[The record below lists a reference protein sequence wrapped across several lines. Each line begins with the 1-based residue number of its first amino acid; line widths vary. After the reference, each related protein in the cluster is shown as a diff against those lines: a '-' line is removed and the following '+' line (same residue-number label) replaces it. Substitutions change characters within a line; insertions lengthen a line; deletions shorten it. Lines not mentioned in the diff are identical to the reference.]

1 MSLFYFFIF
10 IFFYFSFS
18 TVCCLQEVTAINLIQ
33 HLRPHLRAVLVR
45 IEDINWETNF
55 TDPDR
60 AKYHENKMLSKDERP
75 AHQMNRLGIPCGH
88 VLHVIDTSD

>member
-1 MSLFYFFIF
+1 MTFLFLFFFTIF
-10 IFFYFSFS
+10 
-18 TVCCLQEVTAINLIQ
+18 CLQEVTAINLIQ
-33 HLRPHLRAVLVR
+33 HLRPNLRAVLVR
-45 IEDINWETNF
+45 IKGIDWETNF

-75 AHQMNRLGIPCGH
+75 AHQMTRLGIPCGH

>member
-1 MSLFYFFIF
+1 MMFLFLFLFPFPFLY
-10 IFFYFSFS
+10 YLL
-18 TVCCLQEVTAINLIQ
+18 LQEVTAINLIQ
-33 HLRPHLRAVLVR
+33 HLRPNLRAVLVR
-45 IEDINWETNF
+45 IEGINWETNF

-88 VLHVIDTSD
+88 VLHVTDTSD